1 MNSTLV
7 AENKTNADYV
17 LNGAG
22 QWKLLEDTR
31 IGDLVLNEVTYD
43 TVEEYIA
50 KYVEL
55 NASSNIYWEQIKAQE

>member
-22 QWKLLEDTR
+22 QWKLLEDAR
-31 IGDLVLNEVTYD
+31 ISDLTLDGITYN

-55 NASSNIYWEQIKAQE
+55 NASSNIYWESIATQE

>member
-1 MNSTLV
+1 MNSALV

-22 QWKLLEDTR
+22 QWKLLEDAR
-31 IGDLVLNEVTYD
+31 IGDLVLNEVAYD
-43 TVEEYIA
+43 TIEEYIA

-55 NASSNIYWEQIKAQE
+55 NASSNIYWE